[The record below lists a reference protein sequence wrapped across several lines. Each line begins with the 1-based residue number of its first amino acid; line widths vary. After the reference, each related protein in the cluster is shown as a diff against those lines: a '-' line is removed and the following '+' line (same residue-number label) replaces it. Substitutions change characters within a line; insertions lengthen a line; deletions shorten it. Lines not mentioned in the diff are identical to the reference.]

1 MPKKHLSQNFLYDPA
16 LLRRIIQVAGVGP
29 EDTVIEIGPGP
40 GRLTRMLAER
50 ARRVVAIELD
60 RDLYSRLRAKSAD
73 LENLELVQGDALEYP
88 YGEIGE
94 PFRVV
99 ANIPYHITTPI
110 IFRLLEHRQQ
120 LRSMTLTVQK
130 EVAERV
136 AAKPGSK
143 TYGVLSVM
151 VQYHGKAKLK
161 FVIPRGAFRP
171 APRVDSACLHLEI
184 ADSPTV
190 EVKDPDLFASVVKAS
205 FGQRRKTIKNSL
217 GSLADEAQEALEA
230 AGIDPGLRAEMLSI
244 EEFARVSDALGTL
257 MNQMNQ
263 TNQTKK

>member
-1 MPKKHLSQNFLYDPA
+1 M
-16 LLRRIIQVAGVGP
+16 GP
-29 EDTVIEIGPGP
+29 EDTVVEIGPGP

-50 ARRVVAIELD
+50 ARQVVAIELD
-60 RDLYSRLRAKSAD
+60 RDLYSRLRTECAD
-73 LENLELVQGDALEYP
+73 LGNLTLVQGDALKYP
-88 YGEIGE
+88 YGELGGL
-94 PFRVV
+94 FKVV

-110 IFRLLEHRQQ
+110 IFRLLEHRDQ
-120 LRSMTLTVQK
+120 LVSMTLTVQK

-151 VQYHGKAKLK
+151 VQYHGRARLK

-171 APRVDSACLHLEI
+171 VPRVDSACLHVEV

-217 GSLADEAQEALEA
+217 GSLAPEAQEALVA

-244 EEFARVSDALGTL
+244 KEFALVADALYGL
-257 MNQMNQ
+257 MNR
-263 TNQTKK
+263 

>member
-29 EDTVIEIGPGP
+29 EDTVVEIGPGP

-50 ARRVVAIELD
+50 ARAVVAIELD
-60 RDLYSRLRAKSAD
+60 RDLYSRLRAKCAD
-73 LENLELVQGDALEYP
+73 LHNLTLVQGDALKYP
-88 YGEIGE
+88 YGELGG

-110 IFRLLEHRQQ
+110 IFRLLEHRDQ

-151 VQYHGKAKLK
+151 VQYHGRARLK
-161 FVIPRGAFRP
+161 FVIPRKAFRP
-171 APRVDSACLHLEI
+171 VPRVDSACLHVEV

-217 GSLADEAQEALEA
+217 GSLAPEAQEALVA

-244 EEFARVSDALGTL
+244 KEFALVADALYGL
-257 MNQMNQ
+257 MNR
-263 TNQTKK
+263 